1 MRSFVRE
8 VVEGESTAVTL
19 GHLAFKAT
27 DADATLGSVTGFGF
41 FLLLRPCTD
50 LVNLPVK
57 ILLEILSLRSTLSS
71 PMRFIL
77 DDLFYWCLFLF
88 HRSPLPLS

>member
-27 DADATLGSVTGFGF
+27 DADASLGSVTGLGF
-41 FLLLRPCTD
+41 FLLL
-50 LVNLPVK
+50 
-57 ILLEILSLRSTLSS
+57 
-71 PMRFIL
+71 
-77 DDLFYWCLFLF
+77 
-88 HRSPLPLS
+88 